1 MENGFSILMFFFAG
15 ALALYAAI
23 MAITKDYNILPVR
36 AQIPVSRENPEK
48 YMLQMAKITALVAI
62 AIALGAAISLWNWLA
77 GLIVMLLGV
86 IGAIWAGT
94 KIIKKA
100 QP

>member
-36 AQIPVSRENPEK
+36 AQIPVSPENPKK